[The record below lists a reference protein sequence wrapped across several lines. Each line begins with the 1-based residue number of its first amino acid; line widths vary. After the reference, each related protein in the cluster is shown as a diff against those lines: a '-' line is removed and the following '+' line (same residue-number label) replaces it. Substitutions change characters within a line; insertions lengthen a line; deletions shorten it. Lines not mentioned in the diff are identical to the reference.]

1 MRLSVSVNDR
11 PGLPTAN
18 DWPWRRAPGLLG
30 SMTAVVT
37 LLLTLAA
44 CASASTWQVVPD
56 SSNVAF
62 VSIKNG
68 LVVEAHS
75 FAGVSGSVDDDG
87 EAVVYVELASVDTGI
102 PIRDERMR
110 EMLFEVNLYPR
121 AEFHTKLDLEAFS
134 TLDVGDAVAAEIS
147 GELTMHGHS
156 VPVSL
161 SAWVTRVGKDR
172 VQVSS
177 VRPVVVMAD
186 SVGLGPGLE
195 ALRNIAG
202 LTSIT
207 PAVPVTFSLL
217 LERTASH

>member
-1 MRLSVSVNDR
+1 MPLRCNEDDNNATVCINDR

-87 EAVVYVELASVDTGI
+87 KAVVYVD
-102 PIRDERMR
+102 
-110 EMLFEVNLYPR
+110 LYPR